1 MRKKRKKSFY
11 RKNLLKRRNTFIGI
25 IPILFIVALLAL
37 FSETVRTMPAGA
49 FSEKLVQKYFEVPML
64 NSKLI
69 EESSLNKELLEN
81 KNKKI
86 KQDIYNI
93 QKKISKVQKKITE
106 IESKKLDQ
114 ETEVI
119 VAKAP
124 KTPVEEIISKNV
136 DQKIIDEKIVDI
148 PKIEET
154 IKVVEDTENKLLKI
168 LDDIS
173 EQEGTGTS
181 INNKNIT
188 YVQIL
193 QNPNDLDLNLKY
205 AQQQGKMG
213 NYKQTIST
221 LERLNMIYPDNVEIK
236 LYLLSIL
243 VQIDSPQKANTIIE
257 EMKLRRDLEA
267 EDLES
272 LKEIEE
278 ELKDREPSLWALT
291 LSTDVGNV
299 WSDNVNSVSKT
310 RLKKS
315 SDSTIEFNSA
325 KYDSTAS
332 ASMGISATRPVG
344 EQSSLLINFSHT
356 TSDQDQELDDDS
368 QSYALTFG
376 LDTILGNQS
385 LSPYLIMNKTDAMAD
400 ADSFSFMY
408 GVGGFFS
415 VGERNSINY
424 GYSYTDSK
432 ANHNSSDTTANET
445 NAIAHG
451 YTLGHDYILNKLI
464 STSIGLGYTDSDAKV
479 DAGND
484 AETYDLSIGLNFAFP
499 WAYVSVSNAHSFN
512 DYKKADTSI
521 VSDKARSDHTNTF
534 GVALTKAMGDFF
546 PALDPNRTL
555 FLNLSYEKLISE
567 SNIMNYDYITD
578 SFTLSFS
585 KSLRLNN

>member
-1 MRKKRKKSFY
+1 MKKTNKKKSTRKKSF
-11 RKNLLKRRNTFIGI
+11 KKKINKSTGI
-25 IPILFIVALLAL
+25 IPVLFIVALLAL
-37 FSETVRTMPAGA
+37 FSEAARTIPAGA
-49 FSEKLVQKYFEVPML
+49 FSEKLFQKAVEVPKL
-64 NSKLI
+64 SFKLI
-69 EESSLNKELLEN
+69 EKKILNKPALISNNTDYQNTKDKIIISEENIISKTEEKLAIKEEFSQKKELLEI
-81 KNKKI
+81 KKI
-86 KQDIYNI
+86 EQDIQNI
-93 QKKISKVQKKITE
+93 QTKISKVQKEITE
-106 IESKKLDQ
+106 IDSKKLDQ

-124 KTPVEEIISKNV
+124 KTPVEEIISKSV

-154 IKVVEDTENKLLKI
+154 TKVAEDTGNKILKI
-168 LDDIS
+168 LDDLS

-188 YVQIL
+188 YIQIL

-236 LYLLSIL
+236 LYLLSVL
-243 VQIDSPQKANTIIE
+243 VQIDSPEKANTIIE

-267 EDLES
+267 EDLQT

-291 LSTDVGNV
+291 LSIDAGNV

-315 SDSTIEFNSA
+315 SDSTIGFNSA

-368 QSYALTFG
+368 QSYGLTFG
-376 LDTILGNQS
+376 LDTVLGNQS
-385 LSPYLIMNKTDAMAD
+385 LSPYLIMSKTDAMAD
-400 ADSFSFMY
+400 ADSFSFMS

-432 ANHNSSDTTANET
+432 ANHNSSDTTANES

-484 AETYDLSIGLNFAFP
+484 AETYDFSIGLWGYP
-499 WAYVSVSNAHSFN
+499 LVSS
-512 DYKKADTSI
+512 
-521 VSDKARSDHTNTF
+521 
-534 GVALTKAMGDFF
+534 
-546 PALDPNRTL
+546 
-555 FLNLSYEKLISE
+555 
-567 SNIMNYDYITD
+567 
-578 SFTLSFS
+578 
-585 KSLRLNN
+585 